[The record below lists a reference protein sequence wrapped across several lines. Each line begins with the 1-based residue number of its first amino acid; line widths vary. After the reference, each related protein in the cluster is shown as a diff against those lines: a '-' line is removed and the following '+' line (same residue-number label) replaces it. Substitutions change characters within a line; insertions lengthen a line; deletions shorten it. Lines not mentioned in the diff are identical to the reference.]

1 MQAPLPSPL
10 ARLRKYGR
18 RILLAASHRTRTRK
32 GTHLGLPLRIPRQA
46 RPLTEPLTSP
56 TIFFSI
62 SVSLMFTLFPVIS
75 FHLYVQTKLSR
86 KKKNNI
92 SMYFLFLHCVL
103 RHILRHFLHPRFLR
117 HFLRHH
123 LLVPLVLPVTLFH
136 SRTPLRLS
144 IRLRRVRPQQRLP
157 IL

>member
-18 RILLAASHRTRTRK
+18 RIFLAASHRTRTRK

-46 RPLTEPLTSP
+46 RPLTKPLTSP

-62 SVSLMFTLFPVIS
+62 SVSLIFTLFPVIS

-86 KKKNNI
+86 KRKI
-92 SMYFLFLHCVL
+92 IYLCTFLFLHCVR
-103 RHILRHFLHPRFLR
+103 RHILRHFPTPRFLP

-123 LLVPLVLPVTLFH
+123 LLVPRILPVTLSHF
-136 SRTPLRLS
+136 R
-144 IRLRRVRPQQRLP
+144 
-157 IL
+157 